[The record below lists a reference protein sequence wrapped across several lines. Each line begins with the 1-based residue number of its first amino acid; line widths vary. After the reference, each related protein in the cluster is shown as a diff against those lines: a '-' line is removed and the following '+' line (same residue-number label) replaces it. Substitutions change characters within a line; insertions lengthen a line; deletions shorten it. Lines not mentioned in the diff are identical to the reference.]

1 MDLTDYRKQIDS
13 IDDDICRLF
22 QQRMQVVNTIGEY
35 KREHDIPV
43 SAGSRERE
51 VLARVS
57 KQLPEDL
64 EDFGRVLYRS
74 IFDISKAY
82 EAMYKEKDSPLYK
95 AISGLINADPAP
107 FPKRAVVACQG
118 REGAYSQIAAEK
130 LFEVPEI
137 MFNNTFEGV
146 IRMVTDGLCE
156 YGILPIENSTAGSVN
171 EIYDLLTQH
180 PRAR

>member
-1 MDLTDYRKQIDS
+1 MDLTDYREQINN
-13 IDDDICRLF
+13 IDDEICRLF
-22 QQRMQVVNTIGEY
+22 TERMRVVNQIGEF
-35 KREHDIPV
+35 KREHDVPV
-43 SAGSRERE
+43 SNSSRERE

-57 KQLPEDL
+57 KQLPQDL

-95 AISGLINADPAP
+95 ALSSLINAQPTP

-130 LFEVPEI
+130 LFEVPES
-137 MFNNTFEGV
+137 E
-146 IRMVTDGLCE
+146 
-156 YGILPIENSTAGSVN
+156 
-171 EIYDLLTQH
+171 
-180 PRAR
+180 